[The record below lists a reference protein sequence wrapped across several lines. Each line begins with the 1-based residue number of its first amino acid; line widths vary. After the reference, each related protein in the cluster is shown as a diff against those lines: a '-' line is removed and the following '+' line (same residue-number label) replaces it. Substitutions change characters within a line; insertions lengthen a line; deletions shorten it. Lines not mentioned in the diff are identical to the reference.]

1 MPVDVAH
8 CEYVVGDAGLVTFTV
23 TEAPREVSWRFGD
36 ATDKVASAE
45 GVTEHTYGA
54 GGTYE
59 AIGHVHS
66 TGQRMVMTVG
76 VPEYESGGGDAGG
89 ITTPTLTAATPN
101 SIPFG
106 GESTFTVTGSGF
118 EVGIELMYN
127 GISAGV
133 GVYTR
138 VDDTTVTWTWTPFED
153 EVGTG
158 QITAR
163 NRPDPEASPGP
174 TSNALPFTVT

>member
-1 MPVDVAH
+1 MAGEQFDDPNREA
-8 CEYVVGDAGLVTFTV
+8 VGL
-23 TEAPREVSWRFGD
+23 EPIWS
-36 ATDKVASAE
+36 TDDD
-45 GVTEHTYGA
+45 
-54 GGTYE
+54 
-59 AIGHVHS
+59 
-66 TGQRMVMTVG
+66 
-76 VPEYESGGGDAGG
+76 GGGGEGG

-106 GESTFTVTGSGF
+106 EESTFTVTGTGF
-118 EVGIELMYN
+118 EVGIEFMYK
-127 GISAGV
+127 GIANV

-174 TSNALPFTVT
+174 TSNALPFTVTAAGAQTSGGRKPPTKRA